1 MDQIDVLAV
10 ARRIQAVSSYREKGW
25 EDLDQAATIIRQQV
39 LRIREL
45 ESIVQNVEMGM
56 LYLNSLIG
64 KVH

>member
-1 MDQIDVLAV
+1 MDQIDVLAL
-10 ARRIQAVSSYREKGW
+10 ARRIQAASSYKEKGW

-45 ESIVQNVEMGM
+45 ESIVQNAETGL
-56 LYLNSLIG
+56 LYLNSLFG